1 MQSTAKHIGLFRRV
15 YNFAP
20 CGNIA
25 SSVMVCIGNTATM
38 FAAKAFPFSFAN
50 PKTIS
55 THLRSVGGW
64 DNEQLYTFELSLVG
78 QELTKLVKA
87 PTVQFCFQ
95 CFTLWFCC
103 LTDIAQIFNGNS
115 LVFTYCFF
123 YNLLCYVV
131 VVYGNE
137 PSLSTT
143 KPFQEFFSSL
153 RAFALNAGSYFRILL
168 ANLFK
173 LVGVEIS
180 AIRQGAYVN
189 LSKVAT
195 DKFFNIFYI
204 ILHYINRLKQVE
216 FAFAVQQICFSFD
229 VGKVIGVVTDEWH
242 LQSTTNRPNGNNVI
256 RFVGQDA
263 TIIRDRAKRLKS
275 ALNLPIQLISIGNL
289 RNTPYNNLTAQL
301 RNTLNRVVGSIVK
314 FKLLKGFLFPCYI
327 GNKIASPIRFFNR
340 LKQTFS
346 LFISWQQLYFQRKFH
361 KANIQ
366 LFQVQENYLITK
378 KAMGVVAY
386 LAHFYEKQKLKI
398 CTEGGIAQN
407 RC

>member
-115 LVFTYCFF
+115 PVFTYCFF

-153 RAFALNAGSYFRILL
+153 RAFALNAGSYFRILI

-180 AIRQGAYVN
+180 TIRQGAYVN
-189 LSKVAT
+189 LSKVTT
-195 DKFFNIFYI
+195 DKLFNIFYI
-204 ILHYINRLKQVE
+204 ILHYINRLKQVKLPFAVNQIS
-216 FAFAVQQICFSFD
+216 FAFD
-229 VGKVIGVVTDEWH
+229 VRKIVRIMADKGHFEPA
-242 LQSTTNRPNGNNVI
+242 TNRPDGNNVVG
-256 RFVGQDA
+256 FVGQDA
-263 TIIRDRAKRLKS
+263 TVIRDRAKWFES
-275 ALNLPIQLISIGNL
+275 SFNLPIQLVGISHF
-289 RNTPYNNLTAQL
+289 RYAPYDYLTAQL
-301 RNTLNRVVGSIVK
+301 RSTLNGMVAGIMQL
-314 FKLLKGFLFPCYI
+314 KLLKGFLLPSYV
-327 GNKIASPIRFFNR
+327 GNKITSLVRLFNR

-346 LFISWQQLYFQRKFH
+346 LFIGGQQLYFQREFH
-361 KANIQ
+361 NAKIQ
-366 LFQVQENYLITK
+366 LFQVQENILFTL
-378 KAMGVVAY
+378 KALSVSLTY
-386 LAHFYEKQKLKI
+386 H
-398 CTEGGIAQN
+398 
-407 RC
+407 